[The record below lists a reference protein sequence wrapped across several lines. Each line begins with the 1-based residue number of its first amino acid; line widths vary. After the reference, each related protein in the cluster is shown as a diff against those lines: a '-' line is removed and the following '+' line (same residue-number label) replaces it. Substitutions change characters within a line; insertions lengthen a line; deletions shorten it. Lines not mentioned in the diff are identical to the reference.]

1 MRGINKAAGWFG
13 LFLGLIGFGIGCGG
27 PVTPAAGP
35 VPERRSLEMA
45 AHRGAALV
53 FWETVQDRLIDGAHV
68 AEEDLPDVFWMRES
82 HREQVR
88 DRIGPLI
95 ARPDFVEL
103 VVLVDG
109 YLTDWLAATR
119 AGESPADRTG
129 LATFF
134 RWADESALYGDTYDG
149 ERGVDRNG
157 WTPSRLIEEGY
168 VEVLRVRRG
177 EEGEMEA
184 DFPPPWSD

>member
-1 MRGINKAAGWFG
+1 MEIA
-13 LFLGLIGFGIGCGG
+13 
-27 PVTPAAGP
+27 V
-35 VPERRSLEMA
+35 
-45 AHRGAALV
+45 HRTLALV
-53 FWETVQDRLIDGAHV
+53 FWETVQDRLIDGARIG
-68 AEEDLPDVFWMRES
+68 EEDLADVFWMRDA

-88 DRIGPLI
+88 AQLGPMVTH
-95 ARPDFVEL
+95 PDFAEL
-103 VVLVDG
+103 VVLVDA

-129 LATFF
+129 LASFF
-134 RWADESALYGDTYDG
+134 RWNGDETALYGDTYDG

-157 WTPSRLIEEGY
+157 LTPELLIEEGY